1 MANKTNNVLSLE
13 SKDAMDFFLKSEQ
26 YHGFELPEYF
36 VFDELLQNVKE
47 VVGDTP
53 YENCLHDEISP
64 ENLSDVN
71 LDILLNKDGR
81 YAVRPIILANPFLYY
96 FLVRGICND
105 QSWSLIKK
113 LFEKFQVP
121 HITSC
126 ALPVIP
132 KEKKPF
138 HKSTTIIRVC

>member
-71 LDILLNKDGR
+71 LDII
-81 YAVRPIILANPFLYY
+81 AVPL
-96 FLVRGICND
+96 
-105 QSWSLIKK
+105 
-113 LFEKFQVP
+113 
-121 HITSC
+121 
-126 ALPVIP
+126 
-132 KEKKPF
+132 
-138 HKSTTIIRVC
+138 KSKRVL